1 MKQYASGIVATIV
14 FSVFLLLPIQ
24 NTNAQDQKAKTKTVL
39 SAETEVFVGIWE
51 GFLQIGPKKV
61 QVDLEIKARNDKTL
75 SCFIQMPLLGIP
87 GSDAQ
92 NFSISGRNLKVSLI
106 AYMLPFDG
114 ILSDNNLEIAGTA
127 TPDAKNKMDVTFKKV
142 DKITT
147 IKRVQTPTPPYP
159 YEEKEVEFVNKK
171 DGTKL
176 AGTVTYPKGQG
187 PFPAAILVS
196 GATPHNRD
204 EEGMGG
210 HRFFHVLADDLTKR
224 GIAVLRYDDRGVA
237 QSTGDYESASI
248 FDFADDAEAGL
259 DFLATLP
266 FIEKGNIGYI
276 GHSEGG
282 SVAQIIASRRS
293 EPAFIV
299 LLAGPVIPSAD
310 VLKYQYKLAK
320 QGGNPAT
327 KALVEIAEKAL
338 EVVLKEENVDL
349 IREKVTS
356 LFSVPGFP
364 EQLRKE
370 WIENF
375 SKPNNILSYRLT
387 PSDFLV
393 KINCPI
399 LALGGDKDVAVPYKE
414 NLEALKQI
422 MDKNGKTNYRTVEF
436 KNINHFFQTTTNGAF
451 NMAPLI
457 DETMSPLV
465 MQTIGEW
472 ILKTTGKK
480 FNYGQ

>member
-1 MKQYASGIVATIV
+1 MKQYASGIVTTIV
-14 FSVFLLLPIQ
+14 FSVFLLFSIQ
-24 NTNAQDQKAKTKTVL
+24 NSNAQDQKVQTRTVL

-51 GFLQIGPKKV
+51 GFLQMGPKKV
-61 QVDLEIKARNDKTL
+61 QIDLEIKAGKDKTL

-87 GSDAQ
+87 ASDAQ
-92 NFSISGRNLKVSLI
+92 NFSISGRSLKVSLI
-106 AYMLPFDG
+106 AYLLPFDG
-114 ILSDNNLEIAGTA
+114 ILSDNNLEIAGTV
-127 TPDAKNKMDVTFKKV
+127 TPDAKNKMNVTFKKV

-266 FIEKGNIGYI
+266 LIDKGNIGYI

-299 LLAGPVIPSAD
+299 LMAGPVIPSAD
-310 VLKYQYKLAK
+310 VLKYQYNLAK
-320 QGGNPAT
+320 QGNPAT
-327 KALVEIAEKAL
+327 KAVAEIAEKAL

-451 NMAPLI
+451 SMAPLI

-480 FNYGQ
+480 SNCGQS